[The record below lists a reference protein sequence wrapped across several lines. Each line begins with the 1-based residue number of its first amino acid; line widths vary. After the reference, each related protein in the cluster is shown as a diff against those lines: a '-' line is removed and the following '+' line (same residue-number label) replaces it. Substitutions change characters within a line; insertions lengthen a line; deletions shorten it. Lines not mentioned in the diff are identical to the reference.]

1 MLADKVA
8 AKLKAAPDA
17 TTRMMAHGR
26 ERLKEEVL
34 NGDVPKIYDNQ
45 LGGDGGAPGDDMNAS
60 RSGGDWDTGGQG
72 GDWGVGRLRSEGIG
86 DRPGY

>member
-45 LGGDGGAPGDDMNAS
+45 LGGVEVPPG
-60 RSGGDWDTGGQG
+60 TT
-72 GDWGVGRLRSEGIG
+72 
-86 DRPGY
+86 